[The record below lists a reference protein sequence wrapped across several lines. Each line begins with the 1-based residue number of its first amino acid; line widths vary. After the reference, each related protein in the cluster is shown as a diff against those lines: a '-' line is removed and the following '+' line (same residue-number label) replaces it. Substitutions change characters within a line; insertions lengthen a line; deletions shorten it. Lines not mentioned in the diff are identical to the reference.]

1 MTITYPLDF
10 PTTIGLTDSVLKA
23 RTSVARSQSPFS
35 FAEQIYTWSGER
47 WELELVL
54 PVMTRAQ
61 VEEFYSFMT
70 KLRGRHGTFTCFV
83 PSATTSRGAY
93 QQTGTDLL
101 TTEGG
106 DNITT
111 EGGDNITIEYGN
123 IVVNGSSQTGRKL
136 IIDGFSPNMANV
148 LKEGDYFQL
157 GTGSN
162 TRLYKILND
171 VNSNASGATT
181 LDIFPALRSSPADNE
196 ALILENPKGL
206 FRLAMNEFD
215 MPSDHRNI
223 FSLSLSA
230 IEAIDGT

>member
-1 MTITYPLDF
+1 MAVTYPLDF
-10 PTTIGLTDSVLKA
+10 PTTIGLTDSVLRA

-61 VEEFYSFMT
+61 SEEFYSFMA

-83 PSATTSRGAY
+83 PSASTARGGYLQTT
-93 QQTGTDLL
+93 TDFL

-106 DNITT
+106 DTITT
-111 EGGDNITIEYGN
+111 EGSDNITVEWGN
-123 IVVNGSSQTGRKL
+123 IAVSGSAQTGRTL
-136 IIDGFSPNMANV
+136 TVSGFEASANNV
-148 LKEGDYFQL
+148 LLAGDYFQL

-162 TRLYKILND
+162 TRLYKVLND
-171 VNSNASGATT
+171 VDSDASGSAT
-181 LDIFPALRSSPADNE
+181 LDIFPALRSSPADGD
-196 ALILENPKGL
+196 ALILNNPKGL
-206 FRLAMNEFD
+206 FRLDVNEFD
-215 MPSDHRNI
+215 MASDHRNV